1 MGGTSSS
8 NGANPYTGIRL
19 AEFHVENL
27 FGDAKFCYTIPLKL
41 EARVTAIIAPNGA
54 GKTLCLRMIAGLF
67 EKKWRV
73 FAENIFS
80 WVSYKFSDGTTIK
93 IDQTITERPTPQSR
107 RRPSFKLTVVDSS
120 GIQLDIWEPSLADP
134 QRSDVQVERYVPF
147 VTRSGPDEWRH
158 DSTGEIYDLQELVE
172 TFKDAFPEQVRARAY
187 GGTKMPEILTD
198 ITGQI
203 DCHLIE
209 TQRLLILR
217 GDGPDPYYRHTRRPP
232 STLAI
237 ARKAQTLKDIIS
249 RDLNVYATLSQSLD
263 RSFPKR
269 VIQYTTPLP
278 PEDLKANLEELDRRR
293 SELMGA
299 GILDTETDDPV
310 ALPEGPLEEA
320 IARVLSVYVDD
331 NKRKLSSLADL
342 LAKIKLFKELIDQ
355 RFITK
360 DVRITKQN
368 GIEVAY
374 GDHKVPIEGLSSGE
388 QHQLVLYFEL
398 LFEIKQNSLILI
410 DEPELS
416 LHVAWQKKF
425 IGDLMKIIDLNKFDV
440 ILATHS
446 PQLIGRWNSL
456 VVELGDVY
464 DGEDHEAVG
473 DDGK

>member
-1 MGGTSSS
+1 
-8 NGANPYTGIRL
+8 
-19 AEFHVENL
+19 
-27 FGDAKFCYTIPLKL
+27 
-41 EARVTAIIAPNGA
+41 
-54 GKTLCLRMIAGLF
+54 
-67 EKKWRV
+67 
-73 FAENIFS
+73 
-80 WVSYKFSDGTTIK
+80 
-93 IDQTITERPTPQSR
+93 
-107 RRPSFKLTVVDSS
+107 
-120 GIQLDIWEPSLADP
+120 
-134 QRSDVQVERYVPF
+134 
-147 VTRSGPDEWRH
+147 
-158 DSTGEIYDLQELVE
+158 
-172 TFKDAFPEQVRARAY
+172 
-187 GGTKMPEILTD
+187 
-198 ITGQI
+198 
-203 DCHLIE
+203 
-209 TQRLLILR
+209 
-217 GDGPDPYYRHTRRPP
+217 
-232 STLAI
+232 LAI

-249 RDLNVYATLSQSLD
+249 RELNVYATLSQSLD

-278 PEDLKANLEELDRRR
+278 PEHLKAHLEELDRRR
-293 SELMGA
+293 SELMEA

-310 ALPEGPLEEA
+310 ALPEGPLEDA
-320 IARVLSVYVDD
+320 IARVLSVYADD
-331 NKRKLSSLADL
+331 NSRKLSSLAEL

-388 QHQLVLYFEL
+388 QHQLVLFFEL

-440 ILATHS
+440 MLATHS

-464 DGEDHEAVG
+464 EGEEDETVG